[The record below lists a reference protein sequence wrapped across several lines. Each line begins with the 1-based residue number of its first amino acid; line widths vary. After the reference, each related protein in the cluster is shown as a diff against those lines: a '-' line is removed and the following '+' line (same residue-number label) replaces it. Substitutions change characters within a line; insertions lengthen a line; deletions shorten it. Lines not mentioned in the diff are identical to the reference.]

1 VRERVEGKTAYAIA
15 RDLNKDAVPT
25 AQGAR
30 ACGRVGGVH
39 GWSLPLGRSS
49 VLQCDSRMV
58 VIHKVGMPARG
69 ATAWVMPRPVQAV
82 ATPVAARA
90 ANAAGATSL
99 ENALTASR
107 RDDLKHGTNAAY
119 VAGCVCRECRANQ
132 RMRMARHRT

>member
-1 VRERVEGKTAYAIA
+1 MPMRIAALEEPVRSTAM
-15 RDLNKDAVPT
+15 T
-25 AQGAR
+25 AA
-30 ACGRVGGVH
+30 ATA
-39 GWSLPLGRSS
+39 
-49 VLQCDSRMV
+49 
-58 VIHKVGMPARG
+58 ARG